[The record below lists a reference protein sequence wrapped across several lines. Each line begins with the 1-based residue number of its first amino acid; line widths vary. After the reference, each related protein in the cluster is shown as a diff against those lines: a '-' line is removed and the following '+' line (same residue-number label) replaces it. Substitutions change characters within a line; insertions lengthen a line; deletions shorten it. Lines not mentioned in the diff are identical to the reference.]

1 MKRASSG
8 DSISK
13 GMKRATSEQSIN
25 KAGGDGDSSQSS
37 QTKRP
42 RIAERDQD
50 VSDNDASSQ
59 ASKPRALTRK
69 DPATFTDKERQEYDR
84 LASHFIVSEVQSLA
98 VTVK

>member
-1 MKRASSG
+1 MGSPKADGLRRAA
-8 DSISK
+8 
-13 GMKRATSEQSIN
+13 R

-84 LASHFIVSEVQSLA
+84 LASHFIVSEVHFMV